1 MVRGTSLAGVDLAPW
16 MGISKVLVNVNVGFR
31 RLLDR
36 VPGAT
41 ARAAARE
48 SDLALWGSLLTVF
61 RFLAARKGIRGT
73 PYDHHDATA
82 GTGCPVPHQAA
93 AG

>member
-1 MVRGTSLAGVDLAPW
+1 MVRGTSLADVNLRPW
-16 MGISKVLVNVNVGFR
+16 MGVSKVLVNVNVGLR

-48 SDLALWGSLLTVF
+48 SDLALWGSMLAVA
-61 RFLAARKGIRGT
+61 RVVAARKGIHGT
-73 PYDHHDATA
+73 PYDHHNETA
-82 GTGCPVPHQAA
+82 AAGCPVPHQAA
-93 AG
+93 AS